1 MDEKINSLKGRRAEI
16 LSSSYTVKSAVLLP
30 LVNIDSKSSVL
41 FEKRSANIKRQPG
54 EICFPGGKIDPTDK
68 NPAQAAIRETC
79 EELSLSPEDIELIA
93 PLDIMVSPFNTIVFP
108 FLGRI
113 LKPEKIVPNPQEVE
127 KVFFVPLDFFTQNE
141 PILKYL
147 SLRVVSSPDYPFE
160 LIPYGKNYPFREAK
174 HPGYFY
180 IWNNETIWGMTAR
193 ILYNFIT
200 LIKQE

>member
-1 MDEKINSLKGRRAEI
+1 MDKKINSLKGRRADI

-30 LVNIDSKSSVL
+30 LVNIDSGSSVL

-79 EELSLSPEDIELIA
+79 EELSLSPQDIELIA

-127 KVFFVPLDFFTQNE
+127 KVFFVPLDFFIQNE

-160 LIPYGKNYPFREAK
+160 LIPNGKNYPFREAK

-180 IWNNETIWGMTAR
+180 TWNNETIWGMTAR

-200 LIKQE
+200 LIQQE